1 MWVNESNRR
10 DEKHQYFGQFEGK
23 ETKKVD
29 GNSEKWSGTLW
40 LHRATS
46 GNKNE

>member
-1 MWVNESNRR
+1 MRVNESNGR

-29 GNSEKWSGTLW
+29 GNTE
-40 LHRATS
+40 
-46 GNKNE
+46 E